1 MYQRKSLKQ
10 SLAYVKWPTDDSPRY
25 RSFQQELLSH
35 TEYIVKKLIISFFF
49 SLLTANA
56 AQASTSMNYEGSCNG
71 TLANNA
77 PISFKYYSDF
87 DGCKEKSTAAISY
100 NDAGEDRGLV
110 TGTRTL
116 KVKDIYNFA
125 GNKLTFENSTG
136 NTSGSLSYQNEET
149 GEREEV
155 IVQCEVREY
164 SYAEE
169 C

>member
-1 MYQRKSLKQ
+1 MTRLGIVVFNKNYFPQ
-10 SLAYVKWPTDDSPRY
+10 
-25 RSFQQELLSH
+25 
-35 TEYIVKKLIISFFF
+35 TEYIVKKLIISFVF

-56 AQASTSMNYEGSCNG
+56 AQAVTTAESSTSMNYQGSCHG

-87 DGCKEKSTAAISY
+87 DGCKEKSAAAISY

-116 KVKDIYNFA
+116 KSRDVYNFA
-125 GNKLTFENSTG
+125 GNRLSFENSTG
-136 NTSGSLSYQNEET
+136 ITSGTLSYLNEES